1 MMEGQSL
8 KIFYISTVLDNE
20 DTFLLG
26 RIRCIPQDWP
36 IQAILDD
43 LGRDGLLN
51 QNKSDVADIHKFTS
65 KDPFVFMPLLPPYMS
80 FIPKPGESVWLI
92 YSDAKNNWGKK
103 EQFYTVVTKTNPFNV
118 YLEDNSQSKALTNL
132 GSNLVSG
139 KEFKSTTIDT
149 KNNPFRFFNP
159 DTFYVYPQKKYKQP
173 IQGIFAEPCDNAIYG
188 QGTSD
193 IILKKDSVLLRA
205 GKVNEM
211 SPNKITEANRERGF
225 LQISYFKSRKIES
238 EPTTTIVDR
247 IDDSPLRKLLEYDIT
262 NLENQ
267 FERFSGAI
275 RIYDIAEKYNIKN
288 NEFTSETL
296 INPKYPTALMTVSF
310 RQQPMSAITDT
321 INYMIEGLNKEK
333 IEPREGPIPITGR
346 TISNCFPFYYRPSSN
361 VNRILKTVPDYS
373 QGLSAFS
380 TIQNAK
386 RLISWVN
393 FTRNYSLER
402 TGDGLVSRKNKA
414 GTSKVSELKKISGES
429 EYINNK
435 TSVSILGS
443 SKIMLISQ
451 DSQIP
456 GANKILMD
464 VISDSDQNTIYGFSD
479 KQIFDNI
486 IPNTEPLVRGYKLKE
501 LLNLIV
507 KFLVSHSHP
516 YHQLPPTPVSY
527 GGVNV
532 TQIESEFQNYDENV
546 LNQNIRLN

>member
-1 MMEGQSL
+1 MAEQSL
-8 KIFYISTVLDNE
+8 KIFYISTVIDNE

-26 RIRCIPQDWP
+26 RVRCLPQDWP
-36 IQAILDD
+36 IKSILND
-43 LGRDGLLN
+43 LDSDGLLN
-51 QNKSDVADIHKFTS
+51 QNKSDVADKYKFTS

-80 FIPKPGESVWLI
+80 FIPKPGESVWLM
-92 YSDAKNNWGKK
+92 YTDAKDNWGKK
-103 EQFYTVVTKTNPFNV
+103 EQFYTVVTKTNPFNIV
-118 YLEDNSQSKALTNL
+118 YEDNGQSKALTNL
-132 GSNLVSG
+132 GSNLVPG
-139 KEFKSTTIDT
+139 KEFKSTVINSDEIKGT
-149 KNNPFRFFNP
+149 NYN
-159 DTFYVYPQKKYKQP
+159 YPQKSYKQP

-211 SPNKITEANRERGF
+211 SPNTITEANRERGF

-247 IDDSPLRKLLEYDIT
+247 VDESPLRKLLEYNIT

-267 FERFSGAI
+267 FERFRGEI

-288 NEFTSETL
+288 NEFTAETP
-296 INPKYPTALMTVSF
+296 IDPKYPTPLITVRF
-310 RQQPMSAITDT
+310 ENQPMSSVTDT

-346 TISNCFPFYYRPSSN
+346 TITNCFPFYYRPSAN
-361 VNRILKTVPDYS
+361 ITTTLKTVPDFS
-373 QGLSAFS
+373 QGVAAFY
-380 TIQNAK
+380 TIQNAQ
-386 RLISWVN
+386 RLISNVR
-393 FTRNYSLER
+393 FTRNFSLEI

-414 GTSKVSELKKISGES
+414 GTSMISEIKKIDGES
-429 EYINNK
+429 EYVNNK

-443 SKIMLISQ
+443 NKILLISQ

-456 GANKILMD
+456 GAGKIVMD
-464 VISDSDQNTIYGFSD
+464 TVSNSDQNTIYGFSD
-479 KQIFDNI
+479 KQIFDDI

-507 KFLVSHSHP
+507 RFLVSHSHP
-516 YHQLPPTPVSY
+516 YHQLPPSSDSY
-527 GGVNV
+527 GGVG
-532 TQIESEFQNYDENV
+532 TDDIESEFQNYDENV
-546 LNQNIRLN
+546 LSQNIRIN